1 MWVMVKLKLCPNCL
15 YCNDDDALSCE
26 KCSQD
31 LTQIERCLDCSATIL
46 SFANFCY
53 QCGLK
58 LNPTPPAVP
67 NEESTSNL
75 DPTKGISVDVL
86 DSDADECIA
95 TTFNSHGVRLLHRPS
110 STFFDLPL
118 LGRPIIVG
126 KCSDAFVPDLDLR
139 DMPQAEFISRSHA
152 QISFQPHQFY
162 IEDLGSKNGT
172 AVNGVPLPPD
182 QRQPLELGDQ
192 ICLGGVEAFTF
203 IFIKDQPI
211 NFDHLKMISGHD
223 REFEREL
230 LRSYLSSVT
239 ALLQSLQ
246 SMLESHAFAEAKP
259 LASQVAIASYNV
271 GADVMQLLAKQLE
284 DQLQQKAKAVC
295 EKTLGAMREGL
306 ANVEQL
312 VQALYETS

>member
-1 MWVMVKLKLCPNCL
+1 MVKLKLCPNCL
-15 YCNDDDALSCE
+15 YCNDDVALSCE

-31 LTQIERCLDCSATIL
+31 LTQIERCLGCSATIL

-58 LNPTPPAVP
+58 LNPAPAVAP
-67 NEESTSNL
+67 KEESTSNL
-75 DPTKGISVDVL
+75 DPTKGAFDL
-86 DSDADECIA
+86 DADECIA

-126 KCSDAFVPDLDLR
+126 KRSDAFVPDLDLR

-172 AVNGVPLPPD
+172 AVNGVPLPSD
-182 QRQPLELGDQ
+182 QQQPLELGDQ

-211 NFDHLKMISGHD
+211 NFDHLKMISGQD

-230 LRSYLSSVT
+230 LRSYLSSVA
-239 ALLQSLQ
+239 ALLQRLQ
-246 SMLESHAFAEAKP
+246 SMLDSQAFAEFKP

-284 DQLQQKAKAVC
+284 DQSQQKAKSVC
-295 EKTLGAMREGL
+295 EKTLGAMHEGL
-306 ANVEQL
+306 TKVEQL
-312 VQALYETS
+312 VQALYETP